1 MQLAGADMQTFS
13 DHEVIGFIVQQLAKD
28 YPKPPVPIEAV
39 QAKVATWRQSGMYA
53 DLPEDAWA
61 KIELHVKTK
70 VIITMDPGETLAGEG
85 FKDWLAGRHA
95 GIEWKR
101 WVAYKQLLTV
111 KGFTPG
117 VQAALDGS
125 TDEILNCLGDPSD
138 AGAWKRR
145 GLVIGDVQSGKTAT
159 YIGAVNKAVDA
170 GYKLIVLL
178 AGGTEA
184 LRKQTQL
191 RVDEGLI
198 GRDSSKNLMGAQVAS
213 NPVFGV
219 GNWLGNFVSAQG
231 LTTQETDFRKTSQQA
246 VNIAVDPNSSTP
258 YVFVLKK
265 NKTALENLR
274 DWLKSQQIGHSLLD
288 IPMLVVDD
296 ESDYASVNTKE
307 DDSPTVINSL
317 IRSILSTVTKSSYL
331 AFTATPFANVFIDH
345 ETTQEL
351 LGDDLFPRD
360 YIRTLDAPSN
370 YVGSRAYFGTEE
382 NVDAAKLVV
391 LTDADDSFPLKHK
404 SNHQVLGLPE
414 SLVDAIRTFV
424 VAVAIREARGDSS
437 ARAMLVNVSRF
448 KLVQAQV
455 HRLVEEEFRRIQSAI
470 ELHSTSLVGGDHAEI
485 EALRET
491 FTKRFPDA
499 GLVWDAVVPMLKSA
513 VHSTAVKL
521 INSDR
526 VKQVKDLSE
535 LESDRMIAVG
545 GDVLSRGLTLDGLTV
560 SYFHRS
566 VGASDTLLQMARWFG
581 FRPGYDDLCR
591 VWLTD
596 EVADQFRYV
605 GDIVD
610 ELRGQL
616 RAMKK
621 QGLTPK
627 DFGLMVRM
635 HPETLK
641 ITSTSK
647 MGGAEAKAWTVDI
660 AARRIETTTV
670 DSDPKTIDRN
680 LDAARRLVQ
689 QVEGRDSE
697 TDWSAE
703 GNPWPIMPGVDKS
716 VVAAFLEAYVPFTTD
731 ALFADNVL
739 SSYIEKS
746 NNSALEKWTVA
757 FISGSGSKI
766 KLSDRLRFAVPK
778 RAVKKGQAVTLS
790 GSQASYV
797 PFKVSGSSSRLGGS
811 TDIAKTYGITAPAD
825 KLEPDV
831 YAAIIGRG
839 PALMIYLIEPKTGG
853 STDPD
858 PRNASALWAQ
868 AMAEGVDTLV
878 CVKVAIPG
886 RPGEKG
892 AEVRYML
899 NSVALNSWRL
909 AVTEQSDYEDPTDL
923 EGVDNE

>member
-1 MQLAGADMQTFS
+1 MQDYS
-13 DHEVIGFIVQQLAKD
+13 NHEVIGFVVQQLAKD
-28 YPKPPVPIEAV
+28 FPKPPVPVEAV
-39 QAKVATWRQSGMYA
+39 RARVAAFRASGMYA
-53 DLPEDAWA
+53 DLSDDAWDN
-61 KIELHVKTK
+61 IELHVKTR
-70 VIITMDPGETLAGEG
+70 VIITMDPGETLMGEG

-95 GIEWKR
+95 EIEWKR

-117 VQAALDGS
+117 VQAALDAS

-184 LRKQTQL
+184 LRKQTQF
-191 RVDEGLI
+191 RVDEGII

-246 VNIAVDPNSSTP
+246 VNIAIDPNSSTP
-258 YVFVLKK
+258 YLFVLKK

-274 DWLKSQQIGHSLLD
+274 DWLKSQQMGDSLLD

-296 ESDYASVNTKE
+296 ESDYASVNTND

-317 IRSILSTVTKSSYL
+317 IRSILGTVSKSSYL

-345 ETTQEL
+345 ETTQDL

-370 YVGSRAYFGTEE
+370 YVGSRAYFGTEDD
-382 NVDAAKLVV
+382 VDTAKLVD
-391 LTDADDSFPLKHK
+391 LADADDYFPLKHK
-404 SNHQVLGLPE
+404 SQHQVCGLPA
-414 SLVDAIRTFV
+414 SLIDALRTFV
-424 VAVAIREARGDSS
+424 VAVAIREARGDSG
-437 ARAMLVNVSRF
+437 ARAMLINVSRF

-455 HRLVEEEFRRIQSAI
+455 HELVEAEFQRIQSAI
-470 ELHSTSLVGGDHAEI
+470 ELHSTSLLGGDHAEI
-485 EALRET
+485 AALRET
-491 FTKRFPDA
+491 FQKRFPDA
-499 GLVWDAVVPMLKSA
+499 GLTWDAVVPKLKSA
-513 VHSTAVKL
+513 VHSTPVRL

-545 GDVLSRGLTLDGLTV
+545 GDVLSRGLTLEGLTV

-581 FRPGYDDLCR
+581 YRAGYDDLCR

-616 RAMKK
+616 RSMKK

-641 ITSTSK
+641 ITSTAK

-670 DSDPKTIDRN
+670 DSDPKTIEMN
-680 LDAARRLVQ
+680 LDAARRLVL
-689 QVEGRDSE
+689 ELEKTAPDA
-697 TDWSAE
+697 DWVAE
-703 GNPWPIMPGVDKS
+703 GDPWPILSGVDKS
-716 VVAAFLEAYVPFTTD
+716 VIAAFLEDYIPFATD

-746 NNSALEKWTVA
+746 SNPSLEKWTVA
-757 FISGSGSKI
+757 FVKGSGGTI
-766 KLSDRLRFAVPK
+766 RLSDRLSYAAPK
-778 RAVKKGQAVTLS
+778 RAVKKGKAVTLS
-790 GSQASYV
+790 GSQASHV

-811 TDIAKTYGITAPAD
+811 TDIARTFGISEKTE

-831 YAAIIGRG
+831 YGAIIGRG
-839 PALMIYLIEPKTGG
+839 PALMIYLIEPTTGG
-853 STDPD
+853 KDPD
-858 PRNASALWAQ
+858 DPTNAHALWAD
-868 AMAEGVDTLV
+868 AMAEGLSNLV
-878 CVKVAIPG
+878 CLKVAIPG
-886 RPGEKG
+886 KPSEKG

-909 AVTEQSDYEDPTDL
+909 AVAEQPDDEDPAEL
-923 EGVDNE
+923 EGLDNE